1 MYQWLRSVGHGRPTR
16 SSDSVLVVN
25 YLNLRRAVGWLGT
38 LLPVILLAANPIA
51 LKIVHSSCGWLP
63 GSVSS
68 YYYLPVRNILVGA
81 LCALGLFLIAY
92 VGADLGDRVITDL
105 AGVFALMIALF
116 PTTPSVASPPSA
128 TCETVAQLSTR
139 AQVLGDIHA
148 VSSVL
153 FFLFLA
159 WMAIRFTNTS
169 SPHPS
174 PQKLRRNRIY
184 WICAIV
190 ILVSVAA
197 AIITNFLPASL
208 RPTFPWLF
216 LYEAVGIFAFGV
228 SWFVKG
234 QTLIG
239 PLKDPPVPVAEAQL
253 CG

>member
-1 MYQWLRSVGHGRPTR
+1 MYRWLRLVGHGAPTR
-16 SSDSVLVVN
+16 SGQSVLVTN
-25 YLNLRRAVGWLGT
+25 YLYLRKTVGWLGT
-38 LLPVILLAANPIA
+38 LLPVILLVANPVA
-51 LKIVHSSCGWLP
+51 LRLEHSSCGWLP

-68 YYYLPVRNILVGA
+68 YYYTPVRNIFLGA

-105 AGVFALMIALF
+105 AGVFALVVALF

-139 AQVLGDIHA
+139 AQVVGDIHA

-159 WMAIRFTNTS
+159 WMAIRFTNS
-169 SPHPS
+169 DSPHPS
-174 PQKLRRNRIY
+174 PQKLRRNLIY
-184 WICAIV
+184 RICAIV
-190 ILVSVAA
+190 ILVSIVA

-208 RPTFPWLF
+208 RPPFPWLF